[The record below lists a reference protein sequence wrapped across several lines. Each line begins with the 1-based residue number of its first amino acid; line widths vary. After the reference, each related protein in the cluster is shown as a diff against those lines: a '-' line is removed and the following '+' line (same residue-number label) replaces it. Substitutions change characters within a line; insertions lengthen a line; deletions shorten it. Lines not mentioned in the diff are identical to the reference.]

1 MEGWQSQEQGWPGLV
16 ESTKKRFNIVN
27 NACVTGMPD
36 LVLIQPEGQ
45 DWWSGGQVPTR
56 TVEYNGHQ
64 FQQIHISRL
73 LQGVG
78 KKYSHYKDQKRADAF
93 LVEFS
98 RSAGIPAHVLIQ
110 EITDGPNELRG
121 TWVHERIALHA
132 AAWALVALEVWLYG
146 KLVAIFKGHEMVEAP
161 SHPSAVVMLRG
172 MADALEAQDKKIDA
186 HSAKIEFLT
195 SDMQDLKAEVMK
207 TELERA
213 CLRHNIPHPREW
225 VKTSLKGGD
234 LSGPGLYWIGD
245 PLGDIEKPHYIGQ
258 SENLLHRLYKK
269 RDQHA
274 ALRFLGATGRCYET
288 RVFQKEGIGLETKQV
303 RTNFED
309 ALTAASQPHWLFD
322 PVYKKASKDLDQ
334 FKTKAYPLHN
344 YQATMV

>member
-1 MEGWQSQEQGWPGLV
+1 MS
-16 ESTKKRFNIVN
+16 
-27 NACVTGMPD
+27 D

-45 DWWSGGQVPTR
+45 DWWFGGQVPTR

-78 KKYSHYKDQKRADAF
+78 KQYKNYKQLERSKKF
-93 LVEFS
+93 LDEFS
-98 RSAGIPAHVLIQ
+98 GSVGIPANVLMQ

-146 KLVAIFKGHEMVEAP
+146 KLVAIFKGQEMVEAP
-161 SHPSAVVMLRG
+161 SQPSAVVMLRG

-195 SDMQDLKAEVMK
+195 SDVQDLKAQVMK
-207 TELERA
+207 TDVERA

-225 VKTSLKGGD
+225 VKTSLRGGD

-245 PLGDIEKPHYIGQ
+245 PLGDIEKPHYIGE

-303 RTNFED
+303 RTNLED
-309 ALTAASQPHWLFD
+309 ALTSASQPHWKFD
-322 PVYKKASKDLDQ
+322 PVYKKASKDLEQ

-344 YQATMV
+344 LQTSMV

>member
-1 MEGWQSQEQGWPGLV
+1 
-16 ESTKKRFNIVN
+16 
-27 NACVTGMPD
+27 MPD

-45 DWWSGGQVPTR
+45 NWWRGGEVPFR
-56 TVEYNGHQ
+56 IVELNGK
-64 FQQIHISRL
+64 REVMVNVTAML
-73 LQGVG
+73 AGVG
-78 KKYSHYKDQKRADAF
+78 KRWPNYRQLKATEELIAHAES
-93 LVEFS
+93 VV
-98 RSAGIPAHVLIQ
+98 GIPATELIQ
-110 EITDGPNELRG
+110 TIQGGDPQLQG
-121 TWVHERIALHA
+121 TWAIKTIALDA
-132 AAWALVALEVWLYG
+132 AAWASTPLRWWMLETALAKLEGRDNIQAPGSPWSLQTVADFGRSIVLLADGQQDMKREVAEV
-146 KLVAIFKGHEMVEAP
+146 KQEFAD
-161 SHPSAVVMLRG
+161 LR
-172 MADALEAQDKKIDA
+172 
-186 HSAKIEFLT
+186 
-195 SDMQDLKAEVMK
+195 AEVMK

-213 CLRHNIPHPREW
+213 CLRHNLPHPREW
-225 VKTSLKGGD
+225 VKTSLRGGD

-303 RTNFED
+303 RTNFER

-322 PVYKKASKDLDQ
+322 PVYKKASKDLEQ

-344 YQATMV
+344 LQTSMV

>member
-1 MEGWQSQEQGWPGLV
+1 MS
-16 ESTKKRFNIVN
+16 
-27 NACVTGMPD
+27 D

-45 DWWSGGQVPTR
+45 DWWRGGEVPFR
-56 TVEYNGHQ
+56 IVELNGKREVMVNV
-64 FQQIHISRL
+64 SAML
-73 LQGVG
+73 AGVG
-78 KKYSHYKDQKRADAF
+78 KYWSHYKVLKGTEELVHAESALQICRA
-93 LVEFS
+93 E
-98 RSAGIPAHVLIQ
+98 LIQ
-110 EITDGPNELRG
+110 TIEGGDPQLQG
-121 TWVHERIALHA
+121 TWAIKTIALDA
-132 AAWALVALEVWLYG
+132 AAWASTPLRWWMLETALAKLEGRDNVPVPGSPWSLQTVADFGPSMILLAEGQQDTRREVAEI
-146 KLVAIFKGHEMVEAP
+146 KQEFAD
-161 SHPSAVVMLRG
+161 LR
-172 MADALEAQDKKIDA
+172 
-186 HSAKIEFLT
+186 
-195 SDMQDLKAEVMK
+195 AEVMK

-225 VKTSLKGGD
+225 VKTSLRGGD

-245 PLGDIEKPHYIGQ
+245 PLGDIEKPHYIGE

-303 RTNFED
+303 RTNFER

-322 PVYKKASKDLDQ
+322 PVYKKASKDREQ

-344 YQATMV
+344 LQTSMV